1 MNNKIINVIAVII
14 ALISLIALLFLY
26 QHSKELEGKNDDLE
40 RTVNYYKKEDVIDDK
55 DKDEVKEQLQTA
67 KKELVK
73 VKKETN
79 YKGYNDKSL
88 KERKKENKK
97 TSELI
102 ESKDYLKEKSITSL
116 TSDKTPKVAN
126 KYKGIDSGELLL
138 VSKDKVI
145 QVNGDVVDIEQDG
158 KLITDIVV
166 DDSIQE
172 PTQPGTNAPVDNTQ
186 PNVPI
191 EPNVPLEPSI
201 PIEPQPPI
209 VQEPEIQP
217 RPEPPITQEPS
228 IPIEPQPPI
237 DNGVTNPPVEEP
249 SVEEPSTEIPSTEEP
264 STERPST
271 EEPSTEEPTPPI
283 DNEETSRPSIP
294 EEPST
299 EEPTE
304 DDTIVDEPSEENTT
318 VDEPTEEPSEEN
330 ENTQLNS

>member
-26 QHSKELEGKNDDLE
+26 QHSKELEGKNNDLE

-172 PTQPGTNAPVDNTQ
+172 PTQPSTDVPVDNTQ
-186 PNVPI
+186 PNLPL
-191 EPNVPLEPSI
+191 EPNV
-201 PIEPQPPI
+201 PIEPQP
-209 VQEPEIQP
+209 EIQP
-217 RPEPPITQEPS
+217 QPPIVDPT
-228 IPIEPQPPI
+228 PQPPI
-237 DNGVTNPPVEEP
+237 DNGESSRPTIPEE
-249 SVEEPSTEIPSTEEP
+249 
-264 STERPST
+264 PST
-271 EEPSTEEPTPPI
+271 EEPSTEEPST
-283 DNEETSRPSIP
+283 EEPSIEEPSTERPSV

-299 EEPTE
+299 EEPTIE
-304 DDTIVDEPSEENTT
+304 EPSTEEPTIE
-318 VDEPTEEPSEEN
+318 EPTTEEPSEEN

>member
-26 QHSKELEGKNDDLE
+26 QHSKELEGKNNDLE

-116 TSDKTPKVAN
+116 TSDKAPKIAD
-126 KYKGIDSGELLL
+126 KYKGIDDNELLL
-138 VSKDKVI
+138 VPKDKVL
-145 QVNGDVVDIEQDG
+145 QVNGDVVDIEQDD
-158 KLITDIVV
+158 KVITDILV
-166 DDSIQE
+166 DNSIQDPTI
-172 PTQPGTNAPVDNTQ
+172 PTQPSIDVPVDNTQ
-186 PNVPI
+186 PNLPL
-191 EPNVPLEPSI
+191 EPNV
-201 PIEPQPPI
+201 PIEPQP
-209 VQEPEIQP
+209 EIQ
-217 RPEPPITQEPS
+217 
-228 IPIEPQPPI
+228 PQPPI
-237 DNGVTNPPVEEP
+237 DNGIVNPPIIDPTPPIVEQPEIQP
-249 SVEEPSTEIPSTEEP
+249 QPPIVDPTPQPPIDNGESSRPTIPEE
-264 STERPST
+264 PST
-271 EEPSTEEPTPPI
+271 EEPSTEEPSTEEPI
-283 DNEETSRPSIP
+283 I

-299 EEPTE
+299 ERPSVEEPNTEEPTIE
-304 DDTIVDEPSEENTT
+304 EPT
-318 VDEPTEEPSEEN
+318 TEEPSEEN